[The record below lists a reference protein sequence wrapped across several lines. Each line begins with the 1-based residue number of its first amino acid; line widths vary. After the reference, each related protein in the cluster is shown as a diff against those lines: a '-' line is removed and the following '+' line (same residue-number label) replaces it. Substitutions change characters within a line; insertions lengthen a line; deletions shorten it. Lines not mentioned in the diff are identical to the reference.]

1 MPVDTSKLP
10 CRHFLSGKCLRFDC
24 PFLHDFGTTTCQFY
38 SAGHCRSGDDRPF
51 PHVDKKDAF
60 TELMED
66 FDPITE
72 DQVAF
77 LIDMFDSG
85 ELESLV
91 E

>member
-1 MPVDTSKLP
+1 M
-10 CRHFLSGKCLRFDC
+10 
-24 PFLHDFGTTTCQFY
+24 
-38 SAGHCRSGDDRPF
+38 
-51 PHVDKKDAF
+51 DKKGAF

-77 LIDMFDSG
+77 LIDMFESG

-91 E
+91 EEAMTERKARRNPDYKVPV